1 MTIKKYLHS
10 CLCVEESGKRLLFDP
25 GLFSF
30 IEGTITPEDI
40 GPVDVIIYTHK
51 HADHLDLP
59 ALKKILAMK
68 RAVIVTHQEIG
79 DALQKEGISHER
91 IEVRE
96 KHTVEGFAIESFTAP
111 HGPIPTEIP
120 HNLAYL
126 INGTLLH
133 PGDSLH
139 VEGVDHVDVLA
150 LPTFAPWLRA
160 VDAITF
166 AQSLTPK
173 IAIPIHDAFIK
184 DFALE
189 RLYPLMYTPKLAET
203 GIDFKPIGVGQEI
216 DTQRL

>member
-10 CLCVEESGKRLLFDP
+10 CLCVEENGKRLLFDP
-25 GLFSF
+25 GPFSF
-30 IEGTITPEDI
+30 IEGTIKPEDI
-40 GPVDVIIYTHK
+40 GPVDVIVYTHK

-68 RAVIVTHQEIG
+68 KAVIVTHQEIG
-79 DALQKEGISHER
+79 EVLQKAGISHER
-91 IEVRE
+91 IEARE

-126 INGTLLH
+126 INERLLH

-139 VEGVDHVDVLA
+139 VQGVDHVDILA

-160 VDAITF
+160 VDAIAF

-173 IAIPIHDAFIK
+173 VAIPIHDAFIK

-189 RLYPLMYTPKLAET
+189 RFYPLMYGPKLADA
-203 GIDFKPIGVGQEI
+203 GIEFKPIGFGQEVE
-216 DTQRL
+216 TQRL